1 MDPIAGFG
9 INPID
14 RSFLETKMAAE
25 TRSMKQE
32 LKLHGWMLAVPL
44 AVMWIVQLV
53 NAVTLHALDRFG
65 IHPRELSGLLG
76 ILFAP
81 FLHGGFGHLM
91 ANTVPFLI
99 FGWLILLHDVSDFVI
114 VSLLAMLV
122 GGLGTWLTG
131 APGSVHI
138 GASGVI
144 FGYFGFLLLR
154 GWFRRSFG
162 AILLSLAMGI
172 LYGGLLFG
180 VLPGQSG
187 ISWQG
192 HLFGFLG
199 GGLSAYLLA
208 RKQPVPVPTA
218 RIALR

>member
-1 MDPIAGFG
+1 M
-9 INPID
+9 
-14 RSFLETKMAAE
+14 TAE

-91 ANTVPFLI
+91 ANTVPFLV

-208 RKQPVPVPTA
+208 RRQPRPVPAT
-218 RIALR
+218 RIAVR

>member
-1 MDPIAGFG
+1 
-9 INPID
+9 
-14 RSFLETKMAAE
+14 MAE
-25 TRSMKQE
+25 GWKEIKRE

-44 AVMWIVQLV
+44 GAMWVVQLI
-53 NAVTLHALDRFG
+53 NALTLHSLDRFG
-65 IHPRELSGLLG
+65 IHPWSIPGLIG

-81 FLHGGFGHLM
+81 FLHGSFGHLL
-91 ANTVPFLI
+91 ANSLPFLL
-99 FGWLILLHDVSDFVI
+99 FGWLILLHDVRDFVV

-154 GWFRRSFG
+154 GWFRRSIG
-162 AILLSLAMGI
+162 SILLSLLIGI
-172 LYGGLLFG
+172 VYGGLVFG
-180 VLPGQSG
+180 VLPGQAG

-199 GGLSAYLLA
+199 GGLSAWMLC
-208 RKQPVPVPTA
+208 RNQRQRVPVPA
-218 RIALR
+218 APRVAVR